1 MSQGV
6 RIKHDTSCLAIYLA
20 VSIVVIYSRKC
31 ENVQFN
37 PFYVDSRT
45 DTGQET

>member
-1 MSQGV
+1 MSQSV
-6 RIKHDTSCLAIYLA
+6 RIEHDTSCLAIYLA
-20 VSIVVIYSRKC
+20 VSIIAIYSGKW
-31 ENVQFN
+31 ENMHFN